1 MKEIFSKSKNFKQE
15 YCCTIVRLGE
25 VKDIPNYDSIGV
37 TIVDNY
43 TMVVRKNEC
52 HEGDILFYAAN
63 ESELNNEFL
72 AVNNLFE
79 MGEYERNSNAN
90 EVAKLLSESRNDE
103 AKRLVGFFN
112 KYGRIK
118 MIRLGGTPSFG
129 FLFSQE
135 AMAKWD
141 KNIANIDMQEYIDVE
156 FDMVNGMEFCKPYV
170 PRIKEPKTR
179 ERHGAHYKR
188 HMRILKKIERIIPGE
203 FAFHY
208 DTQSVERNASK
219 LNPTD
224 VVDISVKCDG
234 TSFIMGNIKVREPKI
249 WMTRIPFIDE
259 LMVRLFLKLPARWQK
274 WNEHYEEV
282 YSSRSKIRSDNEFYT
297 SKNNPFVQVDEA
309 TCLTGLDQVFK
320 QYGHLL
326 KGMIPDGITIY
337 GEIIGYVPNTHT
349 GIQTRGGKVYDYGCQ
364 PGENK
369 LMIYRVTQMTQEGT
383 ILEYE
388 VNEVLD
394 FTHQLIAKNPQIA
407 NNIFLLPILYHGQ
420 LSMIYPEL
428 STENHW
434 HENFVAK
441 LKQDKD
447 LFKMECKEPLCNNS
461 FWREGIIIRVANDP
475 IKEAYKL
482 KCANY
487 LKTESDDISKGV
499 VSEDLL
505 EGYSQE

>member
-15 YCCTIVRLGE
+15 YCCTIVKIGE

-63 ESELNNEFL
+63 ESELNNDFL
-72 AVNNLFE
+72 SANNLFE
-79 MGEYERNSNAN
+79 IGEYERNSNAA
-90 EVAKLLSESRNDE
+90 EVEKLLSDSNNNE

-112 KYGRIK
+112 KYGRVK

-141 KNIANIDMQEYIDVE
+141 KNIANINMQEYIGVE
-156 FDMVNGMEFCKPYV
+156 FDMVNGIEFCKPYI
-170 PRIKEPKTR
+170 PRIKEPKDCNNR
-179 ERHGAHYKR
+179 GAHHKR
-188 HMRILKKIERIIPGE
+188 NQRILKQIDRIIPGE
-203 FAFHY
+203 FVFHY
-208 DTQSVERNASK
+208 DTQSVERNATK

-224 VVDISVKCDG
+224 IVDISVKCDG
-234 TSFIMGNIKVREPKI
+234 TSFIMGNLKVREPKI

-259 LMVRLFLKLPARWQK
+259 LLVRLFIKLPTRWQK
-274 WNEHYEEV
+274 WNEHYEDI
-282 YSSRSKIRSDNEFYT
+282 YSSRSKIRSNNQFYS
-297 SKNNPFVQVDEA
+297 SKNNPFVQTTNSSDFS
-309 TCLTGLDQVFK
+309 GLDQVFE
-320 QYGHLL
+320 QYGNLL
-326 KGMIPDGITIY
+326 KGMIPKGITIY

-369 LMIYRVTQMTQEGT
+369 LMIYRVTEMTKKGA
-383 ILEYE
+383 IREYE
-388 VNEVLD
+388 VSEVLEFID
-394 FTHQLIAKNPQIA
+394 NLVATHPSIA
-407 NNIFLLPILYHGQ
+407 NNIFRLPILYHGQ
-420 LSMIYPEL
+420 LSELYPEL
-428 STENHW
+428 SIENHW
-434 HENFVAK
+434 HENFVVR
-441 LKQDKD
+441 LKQDKT
-447 LFKMECKEPLCNNS
+447 LFKMECKEPLCKNS
-461 FWREGIIIRVANDP
+461 VWREGIIIRVANDP
-475 IKEAYKL
+475 VKEAYKL
-482 KCANY
+482 KCASY

-505 EGYSQE
+505 EGYSQQ